1 MSLDV
6 SWSLV
11 TISVAIMQLWGKFYF
26 DLLHPPGPNGRRRAM
41 LRPGAL
47 WFQSLGARGAPY
59 RCLDKE
65 IAVLSDRLSVLC
77 QYSVSTLSVVIF
89 LLEFQDLMFHHLS
102 PVCKSHTPDPVN
114 FPMFLSD
121 WCCLQHLQKLCCL
134 GSFCVFWR
142 ISWCITSSRAVS
154 GCGLAWRLHWL

>member
-1 MSLDV
+1 
-6 SWSLV
+6 
-11 TISVAIMQLWGKFYF
+11 MQRWGKFYF
-26 DLLHPPGPNGRRRAM
+26 DLLYPPGPNGRRRAM
-41 LRPGAL
+41 LRLGAL

-65 IAVLSDRLSVLC
+65 IAVLSESVR
-77 QYSVSTLSVVIF
+77 QTVSTLSVVIF
-89 LLEFQDLMFHHLS
+89 LWNFKTWCSTTWWVSMSCLQEPHPWPCELPNVSEWLML
-102 PVCKSHTPDPVN
+102 
-114 FPMFLSD
+114 LI
-121 WCCLQHLQKLCCL
+121 QHLQKLCCL